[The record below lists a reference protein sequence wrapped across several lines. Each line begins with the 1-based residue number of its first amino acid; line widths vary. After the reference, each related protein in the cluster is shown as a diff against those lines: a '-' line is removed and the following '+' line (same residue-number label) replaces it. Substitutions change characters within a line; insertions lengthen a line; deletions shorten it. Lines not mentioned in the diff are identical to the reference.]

1 MPTFKK
7 PVFIDKIPGLRGK
20 TAKVGKTEAPFRPV
34 FRVKRPFLVEKS
46 AEFCGPLKKERTP
59 PAKLNF
65 SDVHKKGG
73 SNRPRRS
80 SAPDHAAEA
89 GRNEFFRDIKK
100 ALEAVETRPAMKKA
114 VEAT

>member
-7 PVFIDKIPGLRGK
+7 PVFIDKIPGSRGK

-34 FRVKRPFLVEKS
+34 FRVKRPFLIEKS

-65 SDVHKKGG
+65 SYMYKKA
-73 SNRPRRS
+73 S
-80 SAPDHAAEA
+80 SA
-89 GRNEFFRDIKK
+89 GNMEFFR
-100 ALEAVETRPAMKKA
+100 RP
-114 VEAT
+114 